1 MSIIL
6 PNRHS
11 IRLPSY
17 DYSESGLYFIT
28 ICSQNRENIFGE
40 IIDGKMILNEIGK
53 IIESAWLSLPDRF
66 PVVLDAFQIMPN
78 HVHMIIQIVSN
89 GRDDRAPTTLGK
101 IIAYFKYES
110 TKQIN
115 QYAVGAGI
123 IPPKIIRKIFQRN
136 YYEHIIRSETD
147 LDKIR
152 EYVSANPLMWARD
165 RNNPLYL
172 NQ

>member
-1 MSIIL
+1 MTSNL
-6 PNRHS
+6 PHHHS
-11 IRLPSY
+11 IRLPGY
-17 DYSESGLYFIT
+17 DYSESGLYFVT
-28 ICSQNRENIFGE
+28 ICSQKRECIFGD
-40 IIDGKMILNEIGK
+40 IVDGKMVPNEIGK
-53 IIESAWLSLPDRF
+53 IIETIWETLPDHF

-115 QYAVGAGI
+115 QYDVQAGI
-123 IPPKIIRKIFQRN
+123 IPPEIIRKIFQRN
-136 YYEHIIRSETD
+136 YYEHIIRSETN

-152 EYVSANPLMWARD
+152 
-165 RNNPLYL
+165 
-172 NQ
+172 